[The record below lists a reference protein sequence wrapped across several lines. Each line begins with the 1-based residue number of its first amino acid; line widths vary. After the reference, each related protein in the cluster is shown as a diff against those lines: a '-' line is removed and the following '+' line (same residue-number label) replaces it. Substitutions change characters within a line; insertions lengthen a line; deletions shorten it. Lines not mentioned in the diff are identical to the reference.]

1 MSRVT
6 EIRYVGYGVS
16 DLAAESKFYEE
27 TWGLERVPSDDGS
40 SQDAMAWFKTPGHD
54 EHHVVGLRA
63 AEANRLDVVALAA
76 DSRADVDA
84 LHGKVAAAGG
94 RIVSAPHELATPG
107 GGYGFRF
114 FSPDGLEFEISSDVA
129 RAGAR
134 AVARWEGL
142 PVKISHIVL
151 HSPDHQALVQ
161 WFVDVLG
168 FRVSD
173 WLGDFM
179 CFLRCNSAHHRLA
192 ILPGPPC
199 LNHVAYDM
207 TGIDG
212 MMRGAHR
219 LKVQGTP
226 IQWGPGRHTAGDN
239 AFAYFVTPGGF
250 AVEYTAELEEVDFET
265 HQPTTYTP
273 APLVMDQ
280 WGIGVGGPQTM
291 PHAAPNPGLFTSTES
306 IA

>member
-6 EIRYVGYGVS
+6 EIRYVGYGVK
-16 DLAAESKFYEE
+16 DLAAETSFYEQ
-27 TWGLERVPSDDGS
+27 TWGLDRVPTDDG
-40 SQDAMAWFKTPGHD
+40 MAWFKAPGHD
-54 EHHVVGLRA
+54 EHHVVRLRA
-63 AEANRLDVVALAA
+63 ADENRIDVIAMAA
-76 DSRADVDA
+76 DSRGDVDA
-84 LHGKVAAAGG
+84 LHGKVEAAGG
-94 RIVSAPHELATPG
+94 RIIHPPRDLTSPG

-114 FSPDGLEFEISSDVA
+114 FSPEGLQMEVSSNVA
-129 RAGAR
+129 RGPAR
-134 AVARWEGL
+134 DLAHWEGL
-142 PVKISHIVL
+142 PLKISHIVL
-151 HSPDHQALVQ
+151 HSPDHQALMA

-168 FRVSD
+168 FKVSD

-179 CFLRCNSAHHRLA
+179 GFLRCNSAHHRFA

-207 TGIDG
+207 PSIDD

-219 LKVQGTP
+219 LKVKGTP
-226 IQWGPGRHTAGDN
+226 IQWGPGRHTAGNN
-239 AFAYFVTPGGF
+239 AFSYFVTPSGF

-265 HQPTTYTP
+265 HQPTVHVP

-291 PHAAPNPGLFTSTES
+291 PHPEPNPGLFVAVE
-306 IA
+306 A